1 MKSKRRV
8 GIPGSRSA
16 GSPAL
21 PLLFVLSAAVLTVLL
36 AGCGG
41 ESATAPDKGVV
52 SVESLPGG
60 ARIYLDNMN
69 TNMLTPDTLYVW
81 PGEHRITLMLDG
93 YRDSTLSF
101 TVSEAGTVALSVRL
115 QALPGTLGWLEVPDV
130 ATSVFAVSFASLS
143 YGCAVGENGVVYR
156 TTDGATWLQRT
167 SGFSED
173 LLSVSFPT
181 QWRAFACG
189 ENGRI
194 VWSNDYGETWDSLPS
209 GTTADLH
216 DICFVDIMNGWAVG
230 DSGKILGS
238 SDGGVSWTP
247 QVSGTTKALSA
258 VFFFNTSLGWAVGG
272 FVPGEGQVILR
283 TLNGGQSWSQ
293 RPTVSNSCLRD
304 VLFLSTSLG
313 LCVGDGGLVIR
324 STDGGLSWTTV
335 GSVLPVALRSLA
347 SWSSFD
353 VWAVGGE
360 YGEWGAILRSQD
372 AGLTWYTFEQTPQ
385 ALFAVDAVEASPNGW
400 AGGEGGLLVYR

>member
-1 MKSKRRV
+1 M
-8 GIPGSRSA
+8 A
-16 GSPAL
+16 GLPAS
-21 PLLFVLSAAVLTVLL
+21 LLVFVLSAAVLTALL

-41 ESATAPDKGVV
+41 EAVTAPEKGTV
-52 SVESLPGG
+52 SVESLPGR
-60 ARIYLDNMN
+60 AQIYLDETN
-69 TNMLTPDTLYVW
+69 TNLLTPDTLYVR
-81 PGEHRITLMLDG
+81 PGEHRITLVLAG

-101 TVSEAGTVALSVRL
+101 SVSEAGTVGLSVRL
-115 QALPGTLGWLEVPDV
+115 QALPGTLGWLQVPDV
-130 ATSVFAVSFASLS
+130 ASSVFAVSFASLS

-156 TTDGATWLQRT
+156 TADGATWLQRT
-167 SGFSED
+167 SGFTED
-173 LLSVSFPT
+173 LAGVSFPT

-238 SDGGVSWTP
+238 SDGGLSWTP

-258 VFFFNTSLGWAVGG
+258 VFFLNTSLGWAVGG

-283 TLNGGQSWSQ
+283 TSNGGQTWYE

-304 VLFLSTSLG
+304 VRFLSASLG
-313 LCVGDGGLVIR
+313 LCVGDGGLVAR
-324 STDGGLSWTTV
+324 STDGGLSWSTV
-335 GSVLPVALRSLA
+335 GHFSSVALRSLA
-347 SWSSFD
+347 SWSTVD

-360 YGEWGAILRSQD
+360 YGGWGTILRSSD
-372 AGLTWYTFEQTPQ
+372 AGLTWYTFDQTSQ